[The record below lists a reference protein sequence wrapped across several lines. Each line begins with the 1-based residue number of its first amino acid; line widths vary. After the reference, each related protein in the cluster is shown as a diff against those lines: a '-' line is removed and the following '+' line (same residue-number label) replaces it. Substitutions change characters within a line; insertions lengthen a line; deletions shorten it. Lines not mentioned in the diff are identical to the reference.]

1 MVVAFHALSNTE
13 KWLLLIACFVPGII
27 LENMYENFTQPMRYL
42 VMFCCIFRKTQV
54 TVVSNIGPD
63 HIAMN

>member
-1 MVVAFHALSNTE
+1 M
-13 KWLLLIACFVPGII
+13 IACLVPGII
-27 LENMYENFTQPMRYL
+27 LENVYENFTQPMRYV